1 MKSYKQGLVSFLKT
15 HTYQEAEIR
24 GHRFRYLF
32 CGHGSTVL
40 ALFVGGLGRQE
51 LWYPYID
58 RLEKDYRILTFSYPD
73 TCRTNRELLQAI
85 HELMEDLGISSCVVI
100 GSSFGGYLAQQF
112 VRNWP
117 EMTKALI
124 LFSTAAFSS
133 ATLARLR
140 ERYPRAKRDM
150 IMVLLHLVPYP
161 VMKPVRIRLLKR
173 SFSHVTE
180 EERIYMDGLL
190 QEIYRDY
197 TAREDIHLT
206 GLFFDLLF
214 QKPAR
219 TSDYLFL
226 GHRILLRL
234 PAGTSVLSSA
244 RSLVVSSV
252 FISPGGSGNCSIFAM
267 NSSFI
272 CTQETD
278 RLLSTHTPC
287 PVRRSK
293 KGSCCDERCP
303 GRTVSPVQRR
313 CWIRT

>member
-32 CGHGSTVL
+32 CGRGSTVL

-51 LWYPYID
+51 LWYPYIG

-73 TCRTNRELLQAI
+73 TCRNNRELLQAI

-150 IMVLLHLVPYP
+150 IMALLHLVPYP

-234 PAGTSVLSSA
+234 PADDTTFSSEMQADLVRLMPGAVLDLSV
-244 RSLVVSSV
+244 R
-252 FISPGGSGNCSIFAM
+252 GGHMATMM
-267 NSSFI
+267 NPAEYTDAI
-272 CTQETD
+272 CQFLEETGLGPD
-278 RLLSTHTPC
+278 S
-287 PVRRSK
+287 
-293 KGSCCDERCP
+293 E
-303 GRTVSPVQRR
+303 
-313 CWIRT
+313 